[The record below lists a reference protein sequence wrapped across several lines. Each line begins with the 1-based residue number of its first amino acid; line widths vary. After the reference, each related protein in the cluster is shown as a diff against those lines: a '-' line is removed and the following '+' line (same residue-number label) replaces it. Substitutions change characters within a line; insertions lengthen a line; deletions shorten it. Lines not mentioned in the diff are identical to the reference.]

1 MKSIDSLGVMTFK
14 PWLPYHIETVKIDE
28 AKIDYESN
36 GFLHTL
42 IFLQSLFSILD
53 KSNFRI
59 RDSIF
64 HANEN
69 EEEKKNLNVCM
80 SFTYEDF

>member
-28 AKIDYESN
+28 AKIDYKSN

-42 IFLQSLFSILD
+42 FSFNPSFPFWIRVIFALGIPFSMRM
-53 KSNFRI
+53 KM
-59 RDSIF
+59 
-64 HANEN
+64 
-69 EEEKKNLNVCM
+69 KKKKK
-80 SFTYEDF
+80 T